1 MWTVYLKDL
10 RELLRDFKTIVFTV
24 LIPVIALPLI
34 ATGFV
39 FVASKLADKAGSAD
53 IKYALVGAQHSPGL
67 SARFGA
73 VKSFREVKL
82 DAGTSYAAAIA
93 DERVKFVLVIPP
105 GFEDAVGSNRQASV
119 TLHFNGAESGDVTRR
134 RVSRVIDDYNDTARE
149 KRLPSLR
156 IDKSE
161 LAFVLNPIRIEERST
176 ANERERIGAVVGGML
191 PYILLLVCLLAA
203 MFPAI
208 ELAAGEK
215 ENGTLETLLLA
226 PIPRTELVMG
236 KFMVL
241 FSVGL
246 TSAILMIGSL
256 GVLFGMF
263 GEALGPQMAAV
274 ASSLGVLD
282 LSMLALML
290 VPTAAIFA
298 SVLLSLSIYAKSYKE
313 ASGWMQPM
321 IVVAIMPVML
331 AVVPGVQ
338 LDWIWAAVP
347 LTNIALAMKEVVKGT
362 LDYRMLLMILLSTSF
377 VAGVLLAWCR
387 WWFNREEVLFRN

>member
-1 MWTVYLKDL
+1 MWTVYLKEM
-10 RELLRDFKTIVFTV
+10 RELLRDYKTIVFTV

-34 ATGFV
+34 AAGFG
-39 FVASKLADKAGSAD
+39 FVASKLADKARSEE

-67 SARFGA
+67 SARFA
-73 VKSFREVKL
+73 DVKSFREVNL
-82 DAGTSYAAAIA
+82 DAGTSYAAAIE

-105 GFEDAVGSNRQASV
+105 GFDNAVAGNRQASV
-119 TLHFNGAESGDVTRR
+119 SLHFNSAESGDITRQ
-134 RVSRVIDDYNDTARE
+134 RVSRVIDAHNASTRDRA
-149 KRLPSLR
+149 LPSLN
-156 IDKSE
+156 IDKAD
-161 LAFVLNPIRIEERST
+161 LAFVLNPVRIEERST
-176 ANERERIGAVVGGML
+176 ANERERIGDMVGGML

-208 ELAAGEK
+208 DLGAGEK

-246 TSAILMIGSL
+246 TSAVLMVASL
-256 GVLFGMF
+256 GVLFGVF
-263 GEALGPQMAAV
+263 SDALSPEIATVASALGA
-274 ASSLGVLD
+274 GD
-282 LSMLALML
+282 LAMLALML
-290 VPTAAIFA
+290 MPTAAIFA
-298 SVLLSLSIYAKSYKE
+298 SLLLSLSIHARSYKE
-313 ASGWMQPM
+313 ASGLMQPL
-321 IVVAIMPVML
+321 IMLIILPVML
-331 AVVPGVQ
+331 VVVPGVQ

-362 LDYRMLLMILLSTSF
+362 LDYRMLLMILLSTSV
-377 VAGVLLAWCR
+377 VAGLLLAWCR

>member
-1 MWTVYLKDL
+1 MWIVYLKEL
-10 RELLRDFKTIVFTV
+10 RELLRDYKTIVFTV
-24 LIPVIALPLI
+24 LIPVIALPLL
-34 ATGFV
+34 AAGFV
-39 FVASKLADKAGSAD
+39 FVASKLADKARSED
-53 IKYALVGAQHSPGL
+53 IKYALVGAQHAPGL
-67 SARFGA
+67 SARFA
-73 VKSFREVKL
+73 DVKSFREVKL
-82 DAGTSYAAAIA
+82 DAGASYAAAIE

-105 GFEDAVGSNRQASV
+105 GFDNAVGANRQASV
-119 TLHFNGAESGDVTRR
+119 SLYFNSASAGDITRG
-134 RVSRVIDDYNDTARE
+134 RVSQVIDKYNDAARE
-149 KRLPSLR
+149 KALPSLR
-156 IDKSE
+156 IDKSD
-161 LAFVLNPIRIEERST
+161 LAFVLNPIKIEERST
-176 ANERERIGAVVGGML
+176 ANERERIGDMVGGML
-191 PYILLLVCLLAA
+191 PYILLLVCLLAG

-208 ELAAGEK
+208 DLGAGEK

-246 TSAILMIGSL
+246 TSALLMVASL
-256 GVLFGMF
+256 GVLFGVF
-263 GEALGPQMAAV
+263 GEALGPELAAL
-274 ASSLGVLD
+274 ASSLGAGD

-298 SVLLSLSIYAKSYKE
+298 SILLSLSIYAKSYKE
-313 ASGWMQPM
+313 ASGLMQPLVM
-321 IVVAIMPVML
+321 VVILPVML

-338 LDWIWAAVP
+338 LDWIWASVP

-362 LDYRMLLMILLSTSF
+362 LDYRMLLMILLSTSV